1 MISRAPL
8 VLDSEMLDEA
18 RTFLRL
24 EEADLDPSLGGVI
37 LSAVAAAED
46 FLNLM
51 LLRRSVTET
60 MAASTG
66 WLRLGTAPVTAISAV
81 ELVDPSGTAVPV
93 APGDHAIDIDGSGA
107 GWVRIVHPPP
117 RAHPHRLYGRDGDG
131 VERSA
136 GGDPPRRASTC
147 RLCFRPSRRR
157 RRSRPAR
164 VGDCPSQA
172 LAAHPPFLK
181 GLT

>member
-66 WLRLGTAPVTAISAV
+66 WQRLGTAPVTAISAV

-117 RAHPHRLYGRDGDG
+117 RARIRIGYTAGMATAWSVLPEAIRLGVLRLAGYIFGHRDGAD
-131 VERSA
+131 
-136 GGDPPRRASTC
+136 DPGPPASVVALLKPWRRI
-147 RLCFRPSRRR
+147 RLS
-157 RRSRPAR
+157 
-164 VGDCPSQA
+164 
-172 LAAHPPFLK
+172 
-181 GLT
+181 